1 MEAAALDELR
11 ASEDEHWWF
20 RARRRALRPLVQ
32 TALEL
37 APPGPVLDLGCGT
50 GGNLAHL
57 FGGTRRTLLGLD
69 REPVALAHCAR
80 RTAHVSGPDAWKL
93 LRAEGCRLPLA
104 DGSVAVISAFDLLEH
119 LPDDAACLRE
129 IARVLAPGG
138 QLIASVPAW
147 PALWSAHDE
156 ALSHVR
162 RYARGELEQRL
173 AGAGLELERR
183 RGFNL
188 LLLPPIA
195 LVRWL
200 RRDANGTDFRPTSP
214 LASTALAALFAVERA
229 LQRCLGL
236 PLGLSLCVRARRG

>member
-1 MEAAALDELR
+1 MDATALDELR
-11 ASEDEHWWF
+11 ATEDEHWWF
-20 RARRRALRPLVQ
+20 QARRRALRPLVR
-32 TALEL
+32 TAFEL

-57 FGGTRRTLLGLD
+57 LSDTDRPLLGLD
-69 REPVALAHCAR
+69 RAPAALAHCAQR
-80 RTAHVSGPDAWKL
+80 GTWNL
-93 LRAEGCRLPLA
+93 LRAEGGRLPLA

-119 LPDDAACLRE
+119 LPDDAACLAE

-138 QLIASVPAW
+138 QLIASVPAC

-162 RYARGELEQRL
+162 RYGRGELEQRL
-173 AGAGLELERR
+173 AQAGLDLQRR

-200 RRDANGTDFRPTSP
+200 RRGASGTDFRHTPRLVSR
-214 LASTALAALFAVERA
+214 ALAALFAVERA
-229 LQRCLGL
+229 LLVALDL
-236 PLGLSLCVRARRG
+236 PLGLSLCVRARRA

>member
-1 MEAAALDELR
+1 MDAAALDELR
-11 ASEDEHWWF
+11 ATEDRHWWF
-20 RARRRALRPLVQ
+20 RARRRALRPLVR

-57 FGGTRRTLLGLD
+57 LAGTDRALLGLD
-69 REPVALAHCAR
+69 RAPAALAHCAR
-80 RTAHVSGPDAWKL
+80 RGSWNL
-93 LRAEGCRLPLA
+93 LRAEGGRLPLRS
-104 DGSVAVISAFDLLEH
+104 GSVAVISAFDLFEH
-119 LPDDAACLRE
+119 LPDDTACLAE

-138 QLIASVPAW
+138 QLIASVPTC

-156 ALSHVR
+156 ALGHAR
-162 RYARGELEQRL
+162 RYGRGELEERL
-173 AGAGLELERR
+173 AHAGLALERR

-200 RRDANGTDFRPTSP
+200 RRNASGTDFRRTSR
-214 LASTALAALFAVERA
+214 LVSTALAGLFAVERA
-229 LQRCLGL
+229 LQHTLGL
-236 PLGLSLCVRARRG
+236 PLGLSLCVRARRT